1 MSPEGTFDKKAQ
13 IKSFGSRLLYMV
25 NQGVVPPGEAVN
37 EQLAK

>member
-13 IKSFGSRLLYMV
+13 IKSLGSRLLYMV
-25 NQGVVPPGEAVN
+25 NQSVVPPGEAVN